1 MKVRDQIKQMAQ
13 NNRQQQFESVVQAY
27 KFFLKQF
34 ATACEELVKDQDVT
48 MTDARRELA
57 EWSEFLKPLVAE
69 TADGK
74 VAFQLK
80 GKLQTA
86 LTEKIQNVNQT
97 NGPESQLGNDSKAQV
112 APVAQATIGRVKSN

>member
-1 MKVRDQIKQMAQ
+1 MKVRQQIKKMAEE
-13 NNRQQQFESVVQAY
+13 NRKQQFESVLQAY

-57 EWSEFLKPLVAE
+57 EWSEFLKPFVAQNADN
-69 TADGK
+69 TA
-74 VAFQLK
+74 VVQLK
-80 GKLQTA
+80 GKLQTEFKEH
-86 LTEKIQNVNQT
+86 LNNVNQT
-97 NGPESQLGNDSKAQV
+97 IGPKGQLGNDSKTQV